1 MKLKLKQLSNKT
13 SPFINYPNFQ
23 VNAREQEDSSMD
35 WSADNPHTLPTPHV
49 PPSEHVLSPH
59 VSFPQGGSSGSNV
72 SEMSSFN
79 QSLLNYSSGQPSDA
93 SS

>member
-1 MKLKLKQLSNKT
+1 
-13 SPFINYPNFQ
+13 
-23 VNAREQEDSSMD
+23 MD
-35 WSADNPHTLPTPHV
+35 WSADNPHTLPTPHVPPSEHVLSPHV